1 METKNQMQE
10 RLLQE
15 IKAKV
20 IAFHND
26 KDKAKTEIIKRG
38 YFNALCPTLAEKAR
52 FYEDYRQKF
61 PEDTATLKMIEE
73 ELKKQRE
80 KEENRSRE
88 KYPQSVPEIATVL
101 AGDMT
106 NLAGKALG
114 QMIDNFKQ
122 SNKSRLNNRYVSFS
136 DNAYYG
142 ESVGLE
148 GFEALKIGS
157 ASKRR
162 FNIFGLFG
170 GRRENAKPMIERVS
184 IATTQAERLLMQNK
198 IENDARLQR
207 YNESVK
213 QRAMQ
218 RASEPASQRV
228 NSNVM
233 AR

>member
-38 YFNALCPTLAEKAR
+38 YFNALCPTLAEKVR

-61 PEDTATLKMIEE
+61 PEDTETLKIIEE

-80 KEENRSRE
+80 KEAKINRE
-88 KYPQSVPEIATVL
+88 KYPQSVPEIATIL

-106 NLAGKALG
+106 KLAGKAVG
-114 QMIDNFKQ
+114 QMVDNFKQ
-122 SNKSRLNNRYVSFS
+122 SNKSRLNNRYVAFS

-142 ESVGLE
+142 ESA
-148 GFEALKIGS
+148 GFEVPKIGS
-157 ASKRR
+157 GSKRR

-184 IATTQAERLLMQNK
+184 LATTQTERLLMQNK
-198 IENDARLQR
+198 I
-207 YNESVK
+207 
-213 QRAMQ
+213 
-218 RASEPASQRV
+218 
-228 NSNVM
+228 
-233 AR
+233 